1 MRNRKIKL
9 VATISGFDT
18 EIATIKI
25 QNYAQEKAVSDWT
38 ELVCPICGE
47 KTQYMGGYHCQKDN
61 VDFNHWS
68 KLRRVIKGTTQP
80 LETPR
85 LIAEKEIP
93 KAQLTYLTK
102 AEFAQQYTDATRK
115 DEGEKGILLVDNTDD
130 KVKLLFKLLVAV
142 EELDYVIVAKW
153 NDTTEQIV
161 GILTTSASGRI
172 LIREII
178 PSNLL
183 IQKETLTLDRTKI
196 SKQEI
201 EEAKAFVTAF
211 IPKASAETFTVND
224 YRIGVEGITQEPQTP
239 QKALD
244 IREILAQ
251 HNININ
257 GGQQMVEVAPK
268 APKPLKR
275 KK

>member
-68 KLRRVIKGTTQP
+68 KLKRVIKGTTQP

-142 EELDYVIVAKW
+142 EELNYVVVAKW

-161 GILTTSASGRI
+161 GILTMSASGRI

-196 SKQEI
+196 TQQEV
-201 EEAKAFVTAF
+201 EEAKAFVKAF

-224 YRIGVEGITQEPQTP
+224 YRVGIEGIAQEPQTP

-244 IREILAQ
+244 IKEILAQ
-251 HNININ
+251 HNINVN
-257 GGQQMVEVAPK
+257 GQQMVEVVPK
-268 APKPLKR
+268 TKPLRR